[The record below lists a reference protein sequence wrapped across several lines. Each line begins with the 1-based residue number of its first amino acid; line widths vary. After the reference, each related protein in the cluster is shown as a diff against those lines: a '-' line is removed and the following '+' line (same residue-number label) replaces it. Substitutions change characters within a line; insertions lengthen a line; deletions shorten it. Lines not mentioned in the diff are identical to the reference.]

1 MKSRVMNVIFQLAW
15 LALLVITLFFPR
27 SAAPVV
33 LAALVWV
40 VCFLCWLIA
49 LVCAVGW
56 FAGGRARDEVL
67 EGLKIFK
74 KLPRK
79 PVRSWGMRLVIVLAL
94 ACSGWVITLVFYL
107 LTLVMYQIARVQ
119 LAEPVV
125 A

>member
-1 MKSRVMNVIFQLAW
+1 MKNKVMNVIFQLAW
-15 LALLVITLFFPR
+15 AALLVITLCFPR

-40 VCFLCWLIA
+40 ACFLSWLVAVI
-49 LVCAVGW
+49 CAVGW
-56 FAGGRARDEVL
+56 FVGGRARKEVL
-67 EGLKIFK
+67 AALALFK
-74 KLPRK
+74 KKPRK
-79 PVRSWGMRLVIVLAL
+79 PVRSWGTRLLIVLGL

-107 LTLVMYQIARVQ
+107 ITLVMYQIARVQ

>member
-1 MKSRVMNVIFQLAW
+1 MKSKVMNVILQLAW
-15 LALLVITLFFPR
+15 LALLVITLCFPR

-40 VCFLCWLIA
+40 ACFLSWLVA
-49 LVCAVGW
+49 VACAVGW
-56 FAGGRARDEVL
+56 FAGGRAREEVL
-67 EGLKIFK
+67 AALELFK
-74 KLPRK
+74 KMPRK
-79 PVRSWGMRLVIVLAL
+79 PVRSWDTRLLIVLGL
-94 ACSGWVITLVFYL
+94 ACSGWVITLVLYL

>member
-1 MKSRVMNVIFQLAW
+1 MKNKVMNVIFQLAW
-15 LALLVITLFFPR
+15 VALLVITLCFPR

-40 VCFLCWLIA
+40 ACFLCWLIA

-56 FAGGRARDEVL
+56 FAGGRAREEVL
-67 EGLKIFK
+67 AAMALFNK
-74 KLPRK
+74 KPRK
-79 PVRSWGMRLVIVLAL
+79 PVRSWGARLLIVLGL

>member
-1 MKSRVMNVIFQLAW
+1 MKNKVMNVIFQLAW
-15 LALLVITLFFPR
+15 VALLVITLCFPR

-40 VCFLCWLIA
+40 ACFFFWLIA
-49 LVCAVGW
+49 VVCAVGW
-56 FAGGRARDEVL
+56 FAGGRAREEVL
-67 EGLKIFK
+67 GALALLKKI
-74 KLPRK
+74 PSN
-79 PVRSWGMRLVIVLAL
+79 PVRRWGTRLLIILGL
-94 ACSGWVITLVFYL
+94 ACSGWFITLVFYH